1 MTNFVEFIR
10 SNSSFAK
17 LACDDL
23 LFAEYKCPIKENKY
37 PIWSEANY
45 LAFVLSGRKI
55 WSYNDLSYELKA
67 GDAIFVSKGAH
78 HIEQIMD
85 KEFCVL
91 LFIFPDE
98 FLEDVLED
106 TNYLRKKRPQKTQKL
121 IPIEVNE
128 PLEIYFQSMASF
140 FSQKLS
146 PSKHLLA
153 VKFKELVLQLIN
165 YQNDPTLFS
174 FFDSVIA
181 SPEWK
186 FKRLIESNLQ
196 FNLSIEEYASIAGMS
211 VSTFK
216 RFFRHVF
223 GDSPGQFII
232 NSRLS
237 FAAGL
242 LKKTSKTV
250 QEIAYESGFENAAHF
265 TRMFNKK
272 FKTSPSKYRGDN

>member
-1 MTNFVEFIR
+1 MTNFVDFIR

-45 LAFVLSGRKI
+45 LAFVLSGKKI
-55 WSYNDLSYELKA
+55 WSYNDVSYELKA

-98 FLEDVLED
+98 FLEEVLED
-106 TNYLRKKRPQKTQKL
+106 TNYFRKKRPQKTQKL

-128 PLEIYFQSMASF
+128 PLQIYFQSMASF

-146 PSKHLLA
+146 PSKQLLA
-153 VKFKELVLQLIN
+153 VKFRELILQLLN
-165 YQNDPTLFS
+165 YQNDPTLFI

-186 FKRLIESNLQ
+186 FKRLIESNLR

-216 RFFRHVF
+216 RFFRQVF

>member
-1 MTNFVEFIR
+1 MTNFLEHIR

-17 LACDDL
+17 LAYNDL
-23 LFAEYKCPIKENKY
+23 LFAEYKCPIKESKH

-45 LAFVLSGRKI
+45 LAYVLSGKKI
-55 WSYNDLSYELKA
+55 WSTNDVSYELKE

-78 HIEQIMD
+78 HIEQVID

-98 FLEDVLED
+98 FLEEVLED
-106 TNYLRKKRPQKTQKL
+106 ANYFRKKQPEKTQKL
-121 IPIEVNE
+121 IPIKVDES
-128 PLEIYFQSMASF
+128 LHIYFQSMASF
-140 FSQKLS
+140 FSQKQS
-146 PSKHLLA
+146 PSKQLLA
-153 VKFKELVLQLIN
+153 VKFRELVLQLLN
-165 YQNDPTLFS
+165 YQNNPTLSS
-174 FFDSVIA
+174 FFDSVNA

-196 FNLSIEEYASIAGMS
+196 FNLGIEDYALIAGMS
-211 VSTFK
+211 ISTFK
-216 RFFRHVF
+216 RFFQKVF

-272 FKTSPSKYRGDN
+272 FKMSPSKYRGDN